1 MTSRRISFVLGGLV
15 ALSACGGS
23 SGSSIAS
30 SPVASSTVTES
41 SNSANNQGSVES
53 ATTAVP
59 PVTVGVD
66 PTNLLIDSS
75 LDIAAIDGPVVL
87 WFWAPG

>member
-1 MTSRRISFVLGGLV
+1 MNLRRMALLLGAV
-15 ALSACGGS
+15 ATIGACGGASES
-23 SGSSIAS
+23 SDATPANSVSA
-30 SPVASSTVTES
+30 PSSTQTTVVNGEPGES
-41 SNSANNQGSVES
+41 FA
-53 ATTAVP
+53 P

-66 PTNLLIDSS
+66 PANLLIDSS